1 MFKSNTLFVLGA
13 GASYEAGFPLR
24 SELAASLSKDLY
36 FYVDSGRLENGDQQ
50 TYSAKQ
56 KLARSTEFTI
66 NALIQA
72 GRLISAG
79 VQDAESIDNYVEL
92 HWDKPAV
99 QLVSKLGMSIAI
111 ARTEKQSRLF
121 SYNKSNGKWEIR
133 NSSAMGTHHPRQ
145 TWYQRFFE
153 IATNGIRAADL
164 ENLFKDGRVLCF
176 NYDRSSEH
184 FLLLRV
190 MSLYAVD
197 EQIAARAVRNLKV
210 VRPFG
215 GLGALPLL
223 GQHQSLEFGEL
234 EHYRDYWRIA
244 ENIRTYSETPGSEV
258 LDEIGNLT
266 AWAKQVIF
274 LGFGFRRQ
282 NMKLLER
289 TNQRHLFIYAT
300 TYGISEQNR
309 VAISER
315 LHSKFKDLF
324 HLHKPNDRKSATPV
338 LSSLSCA
345 EFMAV
350 FKELFSRLTR
360 PSAHRA
366 AHHTL
371 P

>member
-13 GASYEAGFPLR
+13 GASYEAGFPLGT
-24 SELAASLSKDLY
+24 ELAASLSKDLY
-36 FYVDSGRLENGDQQ
+36 FYLDSGRLERGDQQ
-50 TYSAKQ
+50 TYSEIQ
-56 KLARSTEFTI
+56 KLARSTDFTI

-99 QLVSKLGMSIAI
+99 QLVSKLGIAIAI
-111 ARTEKQSRLF
+111 ARAEKQSRLF
-121 SYNKSNGKWEIR
+121 SYNKNNGKWEIR
-133 NSSAMGTHHPRQ
+133 DSSAMGPQHPRQ

-153 IATNGIRAADL
+153 IATNGVRAADL
-164 ENLFKDGRVLCF
+164 ENLFKDVRVLCF
-176 NYDRSSEH
+176 NYDRSLEH

-197 EQIAARAVRNLKV
+197 AQTAARAVRNLKV
-210 VRPFG
+210 VRPYG

-223 GQHQSLEFGEL
+223 GEHQSLEFGEL

-244 ENIRTYSETPGSEV
+244 ENIRTYSEIPGSEV
-258 LDEIGNLT
+258 LDEIGSLT

-274 LGFGFRRQ
+274 LGFGFHRQ

-289 TNQRHLFIYAT
+289 TNQQQIFVYAT
-300 TYGISEQNR
+300 TYGISDPNR

-315 LHSKFKDLF
+315 LHSTFRNSF
-324 HLHKPNDRKSATPV
+324 HLHKPHDRKSATPV

-345 EFMAV
+345 DFMAD
-350 FKELFSRLTR
+350 FKEVFRG
-360 PSAHRA
+360 
-366 AHHTL
+366 
-371 P
+371 